1 MPPSAVPIA
10 LYYVSLF
17 AALGLYLPYL
27 SKYLTS
33 VGLSEAAAVQ
43 VQAVGPIANLI
54 VPPLLGVLADA
65 RRARVW
71 LLRGFSA
78 AAAVA
83 FVGLGTAGG
92 HLPAIATM
100 LALFAIVR
108 APLVP
113 LADATAHEYVRHHGG
128 SYGRLRTWGSLGF
141 LIAALGAGSLYGATS
156 IRSMIV
162 ATTAALGLSVIFAWR
177 MPAPAPVREV
187 GLLREVRALLGHR
200 TLWWFL
206 IAVAAGQAANSSYDS
221 AIALH
226 LARLGHG
233 EDFLGVVIAVG
244 VVAETALIAASGRLI
259 GRFSAERTLI
269 VAFAAGAVRWL
280 ILAQVTTPI
289 ALLLQ
294 APLHA
299 LAFGLYWV
307 SATTLMREYAGP
319 RAAAA
324 GQGLLGAATALGS
337 IVGLSGAGELFAT
350 GGGARLYTAASGA
363 AALAAV
369 LAVAHAAHVRAAR
382 RRSQSALSG

>member
-1 MPPSAVPIA
+1 MPPSAAPIA

-17 AALGLYLPYL
+17 GALGLYLPYL
-27 SKYLTS
+27 SRYLTS

-43 VQAVGPIANLI
+43 VQAVGPIANLV
-54 VPPLLGVLADA
+54 VPPLLGLLADA

-71 LLRGFSA
+71 LLRGFSL

-83 FVGLGTAGG
+83 FVGLGSAGG

-141 LIAALGAGSLYGATS
+141 FLAALGAGSLYDATS
-156 IRSMIV
+156 MRTMIA
-162 ATTAALGLSVIFAWR
+162 ATTAALGLSVVFAWR

-187 GLLREVRALLGHR
+187 GLLRDVRALVSR
-200 TLWWFL
+200 PTLWWFL
-206 IAVAAGQAANSSYDS
+206 LAVAAGQSANSSYDS

-226 LARLGHG
+226 VARLGHG
-233 EDFLGVVIAVG
+233 DDFLGVMIAVG
-244 VVAETALIAASGRLI
+244 VIAETALIAASGPVIARL
-259 GRFSAERTLI
+259 GAERALAI
-269 VAFAAGAVRWL
+269 AFGAGAVRWL
-280 ILAQVTTPI
+280 ILSQVTAPV
-289 ALLLQ
+289 LLVLQ

-299 LAFGLYWV
+299 LTFGLYWV

-324 GQGLLGAATALGS
+324 GQGVLGAATALGS
-337 IVGLSGAGELFAT
+337 IIGLSGGGALFAA
-350 GGGARLYTAASGA
+350 GGGARLYGAAAAA
-363 AALAAV
+363 AALATV
-369 LAVAHAAHVRAAR
+369 LAALHAALRRDRHTAR
-382 RRSQSALSG
+382 PGSSG

>member
-1 MPPSAVPIA
+1 MPPSAAPIA

-17 AALGLYLPYL
+17 GALGLYLPYL
-27 SKYLTS
+27 SRYLTS

-43 VQAVGPIANLI
+43 VQAVGPIANLV
-54 VPPLLGVLADA
+54 VPTLLGLLADA

-71 LLRGFSA
+71 LLRGFSL

-83 FVGLGTAGG
+83 FVGLGSASG

-141 LIAALGAGSLYGATS
+141 FLAALGAGSLYDATS
-156 IRSMIV
+156 MRTMIA
-162 ATTAALGLSVIFAWR
+162 ATTAALGLSVVFAWR

-187 GLLREVRALLGHR
+187 GLLRDVRALVSR
-200 TLWWFL
+200 PTLWWFL
-206 IAVAAGQAANSSYDS
+206 LAVAAGQSANSSYDS

-226 LARLGHG
+226 VARLGHG
-233 EDFLGVVIAVG
+233 DDFLGVMIAVG
-244 VVAETALIAASGRLI
+244 VIAETALIAASGPVIARL
-259 GRFSAERTLI
+259 GAERALAI
-269 VAFAAGAVRWL
+269 AFGAGAVRWL
-280 ILAQVTTPI
+280 ILSQVTAPV
-289 ALLLQ
+289 LLVLQ

-299 LAFGLYWV
+299 LTFGLYWV

-324 GQGLLGAATALGS
+324 GQGVLGAATALGS
-337 IVGLSGAGELFAT
+337 IIGLSGGGALFAA
-350 GGGARLYTAASGA
+350 GGGARLYGAAAAA
-363 AALAAV
+363 AALATV
-369 LAVAHAAHVRAAR
+369 LAALHAALRRDRHTAR
-382 RRSQSALSG
+382 PGSSG

>member
-1 MPPSAVPIA
+1 MPPSAAPIA

-17 AALGLYLPYL
+17 GALGLYLPYL
-27 SKYLTS
+27 SRYLTS

-43 VQAVGPIANLI
+43 VQAVGPIANLV

-71 LLRGFSA
+71 LLRGFSL

-83 FVGLGTAGG
+83 FLGLGSAGG

-141 LIAALGAGSLYGATS
+141 FLAALGAGSLYDATS
-156 IRSMIV
+156 MRTMIA
-162 ATTAALGLSVIFAWR
+162 ATTAALGLSVVFAWR

-187 GLLREVRALLGHR
+187 GLLRDVRALVSR
-200 TLWWFL
+200 PSLWWFL
-206 IAVAAGQAANSSYDS
+206 LAVAAGQSANSSYDS

-226 LARLGHG
+226 IARLGHG
-233 EDFLGVVIAVG
+233 DDFLGVMIAVG
-244 VVAETALIAASGRLI
+244 VIAETALIAGSGRVIARL
-259 GRFSAERTLI
+259 GAERALAI
-269 VAFAAGAVRWL
+269 AFGAGVVRWL
-280 ILAQVTTPI
+280 ILSQVTAPV
-289 ALLLQ
+289 LLIVQ

-299 LAFGLYWV
+299 LTFGLYWV

-324 GQGLLGAATALGS
+324 GQGVLGAATALGS
-337 IVGLSGAGELFAT
+337 IIGLSGGGALFAA
-350 GGGARLYTAASGA
+350 GGGARLYGA
-363 AALAAV
+363 AAAAAAFAT
-369 LAVAHAAHVRAAR
+369 LMATLHAALR
-382 RRSQSALSG
+382 RDRHTTRPGSSG

>member
-1 MPPSAVPIA
+1 MPPSAAPIA

-17 AALGLYLPYL
+17 GALGLYLPYL
-27 SKYLTS
+27 SRYLTS

-43 VQAVGPIANLI
+43 VQAVGPIANLV

-71 LLRGFSA
+71 LLRGFSL

-83 FVGLGTAGG
+83 FVGLGSAGG

-113 LADATAHEYVRHHGG
+113 LADATAHEYVRQHGG

-141 LIAALGAGSLYGATS
+141 FLAALGAGSLYDATS
-156 IRSMIV
+156 MRTMIA
-162 ATTAALGLSVIFAWR
+162 ATTAALGLSVVFAWR

-187 GLLREVRALLGHR
+187 GLLRDVRALMSR
-200 TLWWFL
+200 PTLWWFL
-206 IAVAAGQAANSSYDS
+206 LAVAAGQSANSSYDS

-226 LARLGHG
+226 IARLGHG
-233 EDFLGVVIAVG
+233 DDFLGVMIAVG
-244 VVAETALIAASGRLI
+244 VIAETALIAASGPVIARL
-259 GRFSAERTLI
+259 GAERALAI
-269 VAFAAGAVRWL
+269 AFGAGAVRWL
-280 ILAQVTTPI
+280 ILSQVTAPV
-289 ALLLQ
+289 LLVLQ

-299 LAFGLYWV
+299 LTFGLYWV

-324 GQGLLGAATALGS
+324 GQGVLGAATALGS
-337 IVGLSGAGELFAT
+337 IIGLSGGGALFAA
-350 GGGARLYTAASGA
+350 GGGARLYGAAAAA
-363 AALAAV
+363 AALATL
-369 LAVAHAAHVRAAR
+369 LATLHAALRRDRHNAR
-382 RRSQSALSG
+382 PGSSG